1 MPSTLSFLAVEN
13 PTEYDIMHDTL
24 NTLDK
29 SAWQILESSLIAFD
43 VMAAI
48 QVSMSPIIL
57 ARQ

>member
-1 MPSTLSFLAVEN
+1 
-13 PTEYDIMHDTL
+13 MHDTL
-24 NTLDK
+24 DTLDK

-48 QVSMSPIIL
+48 HVSMSPIIL